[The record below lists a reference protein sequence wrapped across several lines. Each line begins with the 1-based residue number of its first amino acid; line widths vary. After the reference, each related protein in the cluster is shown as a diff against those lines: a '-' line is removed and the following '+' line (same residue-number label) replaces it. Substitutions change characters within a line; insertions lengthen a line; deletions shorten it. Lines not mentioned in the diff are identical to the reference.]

1 MYCHIIVLKIY
12 DKIPNKIRQELIK
25 RWKWEAK
32 RSPDRWMGVKRVAKG
47 RAVYV
52 EKYSVKWPVV
62 GRGKRKEFQG
72 PDLTQ
77 LIWRMGLSLHP

>member
-1 MYCHIIVLKIY
+1 MY
-12 DKIPNKIRQELIK
+12 DKIRNKILQGLIK
-25 RWKWEAK
+25 RWKREAK
-32 RSPDRWMGVKRVAKG
+32 RSPEPLDGSKKGGQKG

-62 GRGKRKEFQG
+62 GRGKRKEFRG